1 MDHGAPDAKRAQWV
15 WALELTFAPGLS
27 RLSHACACEFLGH
40 LRTSLSVC
48 RGSRD
53 SHMHVR
59 VLRDLL
65 GVVLACCSPTGF
77 LAHSQAMAT
86 ESSSEVLGLV
96 TQWLRKPCA
105 IDEVMKVEGPAHRAW
120 SQGVGYTRPWNQLL
134 GRILATEKSTWVGPF
149 GRDHRIFLQRAHVEW
164 LSFHQSYYQSTI
176 RRMRRAIENR
186 APELFD
192 RLGLVDWNQDF
203 LDAESTST
211 DHWMSEADVMDDDLV
226 ESDDDLVES
235 DDDLVESDI
244 PERLNESNTP

>member
-1 MDHGAPDAKRAQWV
+1 
-15 WALELTFAPGLS
+15 
-27 RLSHACACEFLGH
+27 
-40 LRTSLSVC
+40 
-48 RGSRD
+48 
-53 SHMHVR
+53 
-59 VLRDLL
+59 
-65 GVVLACCSPTGF
+65 
-77 LAHSQAMAT
+77 MAT

-134 GRILATEKSTWVGPF
+134 GRILAAEKSTWVGPF

-164 LSFHQSYYQSTI
+164 VSCRQSRYQSTI

-235 DDDLVESDI
+235 DDDPESRNTHTAVVEFIHRHRITWPFARSRWTFTYQGRLISGTWIGFAVVPLVGAILLHPVGMGDVVTTFEFQHIHDLVVTSSDI

>member
-1 MDHGAPDAKRAQWV
+1 
-15 WALELTFAPGLS
+15 
-27 RLSHACACEFLGH
+27 
-40 LRTSLSVC
+40 
-48 RGSRD
+48 
-53 SHMHVR
+53 
-59 VLRDLL
+59 
-65 GVVLACCSPTGF
+65 
-77 LAHSQAMAT
+77 MAT

-105 IDEVMKVEGPAHRAW
+105 IDEVMKVEGPAHRPF
-120 SQGVGYTRPWNQLL
+120 SQGRGYTWQWNKLL
-134 GRILATEKSTWVGPF
+134 GRILAAEKSTWVGPF
-149 GRDHRIFLQRAHVEW
+149 GRDHGIFLQRAHVEW
-164 LSFHQSYYQSTI
+164 LSFHRSYYQSTI

-235 DDDLVESDI
+235 NHMDSWHTNVHVVEFVNRHRI
-244 PERLNESNTP
+244 TEPFARGR